1 MNIENVLSLS
11 FKLDTAS
18 NTTVI
23 PFYKRN
29 HKSTTNPIYNFH
41 GGLKGFFLTLYLYTF
56 NPSFFC
62 KCDYCKLNK
71 GRGEYSEK
79 HKDVYR

>member
-41 GGLKGFFLTLYLYTF
+41 GGFEGLLSDFVFYTF
-56 NPSFFC
+56 NPSIFVC
-62 KCDYCKLNK
+62 M
-71 GRGEYSEK
+71 
-79 HKDVYR
+79 

>member
-41 GGLKGFFLTLYLYTF
+41 GGLKGFFLTRYISDFVFYTF
-56 NPSFFC
+56 NPSFFVSVTIV
-62 KCDYCKLNK
+62 N
-71 GRGEYSEK
+71 
-79 HKDVYR
+79 